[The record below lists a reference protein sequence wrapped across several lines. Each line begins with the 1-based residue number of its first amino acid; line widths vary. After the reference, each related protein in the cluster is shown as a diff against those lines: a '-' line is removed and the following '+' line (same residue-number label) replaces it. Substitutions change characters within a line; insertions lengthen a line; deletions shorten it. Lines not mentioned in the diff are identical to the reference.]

1 MRGDALSA
9 ESDWS
14 QFDTTTEEIAVRLTE
29 YVEKL
34 HIIMAQEG
42 HGDMEVEDNFGE
54 AIGDPELVDGVVV
67 VADKA

>member
-1 MRGDALSA
+1 VTLSKY
-9 ESDWS
+9 
-14 QFDTTTEEIAVRLTE
+14 I
-29 YVEKL
+29 EKL
-34 HIIMAQEG
+34 VSIVVQEG

>member
-9 ESDWS
+9 ESAWS
-14 QFDTTTEEIAVRLTE
+14 QFDTTDKETAVTLSK
-29 YVEKL
+29 YIEKL
-34 HIIMAQEG
+34 VSIVVQEG